1 MPFISNIK
9 LKHPE
14 SKIIILCKKWV
25 GSVYLNHPDIDDLIV
40 IPTGENSGIVN
51 TFSNGLSLRN
61 LNIDVFYTL
70 TDSFRSS
77 IIMWLSGAIKRI
89 GFNVQGRGLFLTH
102 KPELPPKKVH
112 RSLKYLRL
120 INRTKFDSN
129 GEFIFFTEKELL
141 WGKNEI
147 KIILSL
153 KLYLPHNEV
162 ILTSLLF
169 LTICSASLDS
179 FFEPKIN

>member
-1 MPFISNIK
+1 MNIAIYSPNWVGDAALSLPFITNIK
-9 LKHPE
+9 LKHPD

-40 IPTGENSGIVN
+40 IPTGKNNGVVN
-51 TFSNGLSLRN
+51 TFSTGLSLRN
-61 LNIDVFYTL
+61 LNIDLFYTL

-89 GFNVQGRGLFLTH
+89 GFNAQFRGLFLTH

-129 GEFIFFTEKELL
+129 GEFIFF
-141 WGKNEI
+141 
-147 KIILSL
+147 
-153 KLYLPHNEV
+153 Y
-162 ILTSLLF
+162 
-169 LTICSASLDS
+169 
-179 FFEPKIN
+179 